1 MYPVGMTAA
10 AVVRRERERERE
22 RERDREACCAG
33 SRKLLIAHSRLELGD
48 SARGP
53 GAMEP
58 GDETGR
64 WNSAMAD
71 YELTMKTIVDFTTVF
86 LCVACPILWSVV
98 VPYCDVLLWCRW

>member
-10 AVVRRERERERE
+10 AVVRRERERE

-58 GDETGR
+58 GDGGSR
-64 WNSAMAD
+64 NSAMAD